1 MFDSPFMSLPG
12 ISPREYAYLQTATTG
27 FSEQQLR
34 GFLMIYG
41 SKRRNPDDMVLY
53 CIIGFFVPGL
63 PRFLVNQIGMG
74 ILYFF
79 TAGLCFI
86 GTIIDLINH
95 KDLAFEYNQKM
106 VFESLQMVKMGNIQ

>member
-12 ISPREYAYLQTATTG
+12 ISPQEYSYLQTATTG

-34 GFLMIYG
+34 GFLMIYS

-53 CIIGFFVPGL
+53 CILGFFVPGL
-63 PRFLVNQIGMG
+63 ARFLVGQIGMG
-74 ILYFF
+74 ILYFL
-79 TAGLCFI
+79 TYGLCAI

-95 KDLAFEYNQKM
+95 KTLAFEYNQKM
-106 VFESLQMVKMGNIQ
+106 VFESLQMVKMGNMQ

>member
-1 MFDSPFMSLPG
+1 MFNSPFMSLPG
-12 ISPREYAYLQTATTG
+12 ISPQELSYLQSATTG

-41 SKRRNPDDMVLY
+41 GKRRNPDDMLLY
-53 CIIGFFVPGL
+53 SILGFFVPGL
-63 PRFLVNQIGMG
+63 ARFLVNQVGMG

-79 TAGLCFI
+79 TYGLCAI

-95 KDLAFEYNQKM
+95 KSLAFEYNQRM

>member
-1 MFDSPFMSLPG
+1 MSLPG
-12 ISPREYAYLQTATTG
+12 ITPQEFQYLQSATTG

-41 SKRRNPDDMVLY
+41 SKRRNPDDMILY
-53 CIIGFFVPGL
+53 CILAFFVPGL
-63 PRFLVNQIGMG
+63 PRFLLNQIGMG

-86 GTIIDLINH
+86 GTIIDMVNH
-95 KDLAFEYNQKM
+95 KTLAFEYNQRM
-106 VFESLQMVKMGNIQ
+106 VFESLQMVKMGGMQ